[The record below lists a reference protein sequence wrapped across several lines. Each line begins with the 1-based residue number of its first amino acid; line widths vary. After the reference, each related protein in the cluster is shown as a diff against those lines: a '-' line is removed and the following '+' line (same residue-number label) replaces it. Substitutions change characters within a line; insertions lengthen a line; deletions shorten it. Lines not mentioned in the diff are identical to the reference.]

1 MKETIYR
8 KTTVYIMQEIEFST
22 QEEREEKITELETDF
37 CLDLDNMQDGGN
49 SKYEYRY
56 DGLED
61 AKKRFPFWIFD

>member
-22 QEEREEKITELETDF
+22 QEEREEKISDLETDI
-37 CLDLDNMQDGGN
+37 CLDLDNMQDGG
-49 SKYEYRY
+49 SSEYEYRY

-61 AKKRFPFWIFD
+61 AKERFPFWIFD